1 MTLAGYKRHLRA
13 GAAPGPLSRKDHEDD
28 ADTYVADTYVEDDVV
43 ADDGHEDDGVADTYV
58 DVAYAND
65 GVTYVDDSVDVDR
78 PLSGRRRR

>member
-28 ADTYVADTYVEDDVV
+28 ADTYVDDTYVD
-43 ADDGHEDDGVADTYV
+43 DDGHEDDGVADTYV
-58 DVAYAND
+58 DVAYADD

>member
-28 ADTYVADTYVEDDVV
+28 ADTYVEDDVV

-58 DVAYAND
+58 DVAYADD